1 MSHGFKPK
9 RETKRKHRP
18 TYRPKI
24 QWELFGI
31 ENPKPPTELS
41 METIRSTVSSLAGM
55 RLAREPIGKLSTG
68 GKKKASSKSSLPK
81 SS

>member
-1 MSHGFKPK
+1 MSRAPK
-9 RETKRKHRP
+9 RNNVSKRKHRP

-31 ENPKPPTELS
+31 KNPEPTEPS
-41 METIRSTVSSLAGM
+41 METIRSTVSSLAVMG
-55 RLAREPIGKLSTG
+55 LAREPIPQLSTS
-68 GKKKASSKSSLPK
+68 GKKKTSSKSSMSK